1 MAKKS
6 TGKIEVD
13 YQKLRDEG
21 NWKKLIEL
29 SENGKVIINGKSI
42 FKLYLIN
49 LKITIT
55 NETFP
60 GNFIKNQLHRCCSE
74 KPS

>member
-13 YQKLRDEG
+13 VQKLRDEG

-29 SENGKVIINGKSI
+29 SENGKVGINGK
-42 FKLYLIN
+42 K
-49 LKITIT
+49 
-55 NETFP
+55 
-60 GNFIKNQLHRCCSE
+60 CCFAR
-74 KPS
+74 